1 MTEENSVI
9 LETISHLQETTEEI
23 KTSVDKMTS
32 CAREMEISES
42 ELNELSIKVEKSVTQ
57 IGNEIDE
64 FHT

>member
-1 MTEENSVI
+1 
-9 LETISHLQETTEEI
+9 
-23 KTSVDKMTS
+23 MTS